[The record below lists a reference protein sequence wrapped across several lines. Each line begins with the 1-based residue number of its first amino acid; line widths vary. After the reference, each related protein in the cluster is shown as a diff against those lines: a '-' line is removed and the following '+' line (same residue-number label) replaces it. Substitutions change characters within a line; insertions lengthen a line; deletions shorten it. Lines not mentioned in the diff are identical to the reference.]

1 LKLQRITLQEYPKG
15 MPPPAL
21 LKSWC
26 DSQCG
31 LDQKSVTETQMT
43 TRTSSSEIAITNSS
57 TFAGHAVSP
66 YNPNSSDKSETTAKS
81 FKYLSTLLRVA
92 VTASFSL
99 STGAGGFS
107 IAPSLSVQTVLNYNG
122 SALELQITQFF
133 DLKKTTISEF
143 NQTVESCIRQVQQA
157 FSAGKSK
164 PSDIFYLDYAPRDYN
179 MVSYV
184 DV

>member
-1 LKLQRITLQEYPKG
+1 

-31 LDQKSVTETQMT
+31 LDQQSVTQTQMT
-43 TRTSSSEIAITNSS
+43 TRTSSSEIAISTSS
-57 TFAGHAVSP
+57 SHAMSP
-66 YNPNSSDKSETTAKS
+66 YYSKSNNKGETTAKS
-81 FKYLSTLLRVA
+81 FKYLSTLLQVA

-99 STGAGGFS
+99 SKGAGGFS

-122 SALELQITQFF
+122 STLELQFTQFF

-143 NQTVESCIRQVQQA
+143 DQTVENCIRQVQQA

-164 PSDIFYLDYAPRDYN
+164 PSDIFYLDYAPRNYN
-179 MVSYV
+179 MISYV